1 MGCRQAWIQS
11 SWEGDEAVMVDACN
25 DRRGR
30 EGGDSLKTAHEC
42 VYLNNSY
49 EHWSID
55 SKDQYNGEK
64 LTLRISLTFQN
75 IPYS

>member
-1 MGCRQAWIQS
+1 MLNARSSLFFHSKKSVNDKEEDKNNQHTAGIEKIQS

-30 EGGDSLKTAHEC
+30 EGGDSLKAAHEC

-49 EHWSID
+49 EH
-55 SKDQYNGEK
+55 
-64 LTLRISLTFQN
+64 
-75 IPYS
+75 